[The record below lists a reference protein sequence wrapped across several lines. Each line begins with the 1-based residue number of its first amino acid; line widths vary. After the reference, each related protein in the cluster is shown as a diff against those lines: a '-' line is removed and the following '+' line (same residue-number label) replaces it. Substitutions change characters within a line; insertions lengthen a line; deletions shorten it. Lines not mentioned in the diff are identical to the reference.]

1 MSMMNPKNARR
12 LGMATV
18 ACVAMATSAL
28 AQEVT
33 LRSSDGTV
41 NMTGNLVSFENNTY
55 TIETLLGPLRV
66 QANRVTCSGEACPD
80 LSVAD
85 VDLAI
90 SGSEEIGA
98 GLMPL
103 LVEGFAGSKD
113 AAADIGNTAIE
124 GQFVAKLVGDQ
135 GFGEDIANIQ
145 VTGSSA
151 SEGIADLL
159 AGRSDVAMTSRRMA
173 PQEADALRAAGAGDM
188 YSPAQEHILAVDSLI
203 VVVHPDNP
211 ISTMDVRQI
220 FGIYSGAISN
230 WSQIGGPDLPVQVV
244 LRNIVGTNRQD
255 AFESSFFG
263 SADVQLTPDAEIVPS
278 SNAVAQFVNQNPG
291 AIGVVGYAF
300 QRGANTVNI
309 INQCGITM
317 VPDAFSAKT
326 EEYALQR
333 RLFLYTR
340 ADSQNADAESFVD
353 YASSE
358 EVDGVLRKAGF
369 IGFNVDRKEQAP
381 SDLRGVALRN
391 TAGGALEQ
399 QTAQRMLGQMQD
411 FDRLSTTF
419 RFRTGSSELDE
430 RARID
435 KFRLIDFLE
444 DQPAGSEVLFVGFTD
459 SVGRFDSNLNL
470 AERRAAQVAD
480 EVRASAGNSLS
491 GVSITSVGYGE
502 VAPSGC
508 NESDQGRRINRRV
521 EVWIKSPT

>member
-1 MSMMNPKNARR
+1 
-12 LGMATV
+12 MATA
-18 ACVAMATSAL
+18 ACLAMASSAL

-41 NMTGNLVSFENNTY
+41 NMTGDLVSFENNTY

-66 QANRVTCSGEACPD
+66 QASRVTCSGEACPD
-80 LSVAD
+80 LSVAE

-113 AAADIGNTAIE
+113 AAADIGNTAVQ

-135 GFGEDIANIQ
+135 GFGNDLANIQ

-159 AGRSDVAMTSRRMA
+159 ASRSDVAMASRRMA
-173 PQEADALRAAGAGDM
+173 PQEATALRDLGAGDM
-188 YSPAQEHILAVDSLI
+188 YAPSQEHILAVDSLI

-211 ISTMDVRQI
+211 ITTLDVRQI
-220 FGIYSGAISN
+220 FGIYSGAVSN
-230 WSQIGGPDLPVQVV
+230 WAQIGGPDLPVQVV

-255 AFESSFFG
+255 SFEASFFG
-263 SADVQLTPDAEIVPS
+263 SSNVSLTPDAEIVAN
-278 SNAVAQFVNQNPG
+278 SNAVAQFVNENPG

-300 QRGANTVNI
+300 QRGANTINI

-333 RLFLYTR
+333 RLYLYTR
-340 ADSQNADAESFVD
+340 GDTDNTEAQEFVD
-353 YASSE
+353 FVTSDA
-358 EVDGVLRKAGF
+358 VDGVLRKAGF
-369 IGFNVDRKEQAP
+369 IGFNVDRKEQSP

-391 TAGGALEQ
+391 TGGGAAEQ
-399 QTAQRMLGQMQD
+399 QTALRMLGQMQD

-435 KFRLIDFLE
+435 KDRLIEYLE
-444 DQPAGSEVLFVGFTD
+444 EQPAGSEVLFVGFTD

-470 AERRAAQVAD
+470 AERRAAQVAA
-480 EVRASAGNSLS
+480 EVAGSAGNRLNGVRLS
-491 GVSITSVGYGE
+491 SVGYGE

-508 NESDQGRRINRRV
+508 NETDQGRRINRRV
-521 EVWIKSPT
+521 EVWIKSPA